1 MLWFKHAHDLRNSPA
16 MKYIQRRLGDE
27 GYAAAM
33 RLIEVL
39 TYRSGSGTR
48 FNPVL
53 ALAVPTTITW
63 LAQELLTYDPERQFD
78 ADGNLDGDAETLLD
92 RIDRFLKVFETA
104 GLIEL
109 GSLDGHVVGKPEEKT
124 KITTIKLVEFE
135 EFMDVWTARKTK
147 NAQSDAA

>member
-16 MKYIQRRLGDE
+16 MKYIQNQLGDE
-27 GYAAAM
+27 GFAAAI

-39 TYRSGSGTR
+39 TYRTGSGTR

-53 ALAVPTTITW
+53 TLAVPTTERW
-63 LAQELLTYDPERQFD
+63 LALELMPDYEPAHPGFSNNDEKPEKHEERLQ
-78 ADGNLDGDAETLLD
+78 
-92 RIDRFLKVFETA
+92 RFLHVFETA
-104 GLIEL
+104 GLVEL
-109 GSLDGHVVGKPEEKT
+109 GEVEGHLVDDESKKT

-147 NAQSDAA
+147 DAQRGAA